1 MQFAFGARGLMWV
14 GVAVGLAACNAKGGR
29 TDYSK
34 SPDSGAVAPA
44 MKQDTSLT
52 RTYPESTAGGPGR
65 TGKPGVAGDTLSTRG
80 QPVGTRGRAS
90 DTANKAKPRP

>member
-1 MQFAFGARGLMWV
+1 ML
-14 GVAVGLAACNAKGGR
+14 VAVAAGLSACNVKGGR

-44 MKQDTSLT
+44 IKMDTSLT
-52 RTYPESTAGGPGR
+52 RTYPESTAGGPQR
-65 TGKPGVAGDTLSTRG
+65 TGKPGVAGDTLSTGG

-90 DTANKAKPRP
+90 VTSNRAKPKP